1 VGGGLPPSTTKV
13 IPHLK
18 NFKNNMK
25 LAQVGVYTLFKI
37 LRRDFWYWMRVEGV
51 LSIALAVIERTLV
64 KVIFDFTGCAH
75 FRHPFEMGGAS
86 YSLSMVWA
94 QIMPFVALG
103 WYEGENK
110 EDMRL
115 LLGVNFT
122 FWVVLNGLFFLSI
135 EKRFIRTFFTR
146 TTAPLY
152 TVQLFLT
159 SEDDASKFDAA
170 FDNRAS
176 YIGGCEGEVREW
188 VRVNIERWREEKAG
202 WFKID
207 KIPDAMLPAEV
218 VVEEGGARRRRS
230 SVLSVREIIDNA

>member
-1 VGGGLPPSTTKV
+1 
-13 IPHLK
+13 
-18 NFKNNMK
+18 M
-25 LAQVGVYTLFKI
+25 LFKI
-37 LRRDFWYWMRVEGV
+37 LRRDFWYWLRLEGGA
-51 LSIALAVIERTLV
+51 SLATAIIERTLV
-64 KVIFDFTGCAH
+64 KVVADFTGCVH
-75 FRHPFEMGGAS
+75 FRHPFELGGAA
-86 YSLSMVWA
+86 YSASMIWA
-94 QIMPFVALG
+94 QIMPFAALG

-110 EDMRL
+110 EDLRW

-122 FWVVLNGLFFLSI
+122 VWLVLNGFFFLSI

-146 TTAPLY
+146 TTAPEY

-176 YIGGCEGEVREW
+176 YIEGCKEEVREW

-207 KIPDAMLPAEV
+207 KIPDDMLPAEV
-218 VVEEGGARRRRS
+218 VEDEGGARRRRS
-230 SVLSVREIIDNA
+230 SVHSVKEILGIDN